1 MYDKF
6 YRLSTLPFQLIP
18 DAQFFFESTVHRQA
32 MAYLTYGIRH
42 AGGFIVITGEIGAGK
57 TILVDHLLSAFDN
70 TKFVVAKIVTTRL
83 SGDDFLYL
91 VASGFGIVREGLAK
105 GALLQNIIDFV
116 IAQQRLGR
124 RPLLIVDEAQN
135 LRSEALEELR
145 MLSNVVFDK
154 EFALQSLLLG
164 QPQFRAILANPSLEQ
179 LRQRVT
185 GAYHLR
191 PLDEVETR
199 EYIEHRLRLADW
211 KGDPSLSDDCFLAI
225 YHHSGGLPRRINS
238 LCSRLFLHGFLD
250 ELHTLTTRAV
260 QKVAKDLRDENGVIA
275 GYTDEGRLRGEVN
288 RKIDDSGV
296 KAETVLD
303 RVLGRLRPRPNAG
316 ELTGKFLRMGRWVAP
331 ITGVLV
337 ILSLMLSGSGST
349 RPPGLITFP
358 TLPIAYEPPLAPS
371 LAPLAWAEQLIS
383 PPKAASSAPRPGHS
397 KLPNKGNYKKAEKQK

>member
-1 MYDKF
+1 
-6 YRLSTLPFQLIP
+6 
-18 DAQFFFESTVHRQA
+18 
-32 MAYLTYGIRH
+32 
-42 AGGFIVITGEIGAGK
+42 
-57 TILVDHLLSAFDN
+57 
-70 TKFVVAKIVTTRL
+70 
-83 SGDDFLYL
+83 
-91 VASGFGIVREGLAK
+91 
-105 GALLQNIIDFV
+105 
-116 IAQQRLGR
+116 
-124 RPLLIVDEAQN
+124 
-135 LRSEALEELR
+135 
-145 MLSNVVFDK
+145 
-154 EFALQSLLLG
+154 
-164 QPQFRAILANPSLEQ
+164 
-179 LRQRVT
+179 
-185 GAYHLR
+185 
-191 PLDEVETR
+191 
-199 EYIEHRLRLADW
+199 
-211 KGDPSLSDDCFLAI
+211 
-225 YHHSGGLPRRINS
+225 
-238 LCSRLFLHGFLD
+238 LHGFLD